1 MSLCVNLNL
10 QKSLKY
16 MFLKLIY
23 LKLVTFCLTITLL
36 PELLAC
42 AQFFFIKMRTS
53 QLIMLGPLRLEKTH
67 AHL

>member
-1 MSLCVNLNL
+1 MSLCVNMNL

-42 AQFFFIKMRTS
+42 AQFFFIKMTKS
-53 QLIMLGPLRLEKTH
+53 PNFLDSFSIIFIVL
-67 AHL
+67 